1 MPAHAK
7 MACMIGVVAGAVA
20 LVDRP
25 HTPSL
30 AFAALA
36 TLAGWVYHL
45 WSQYATSPAAAT
57 APDDASDQKPAP
69 IGGGRLET
77 PALVALLTNGYR
89 VPASAITATALD
101 LAARGWVRLA
111 VVDDELVVVTR
122 GQGAAGDSL
131 QPYEQQVLSH
141 LMSRAFNDVSS
152 AGTLAMSQHRIDRR
166 WRTRFGHAVA
176 THSQSLGLSVRRFE
190 IASIA
195 PGAVAAAAGAIALTY
210 SITRGTDIPI
220 ADSWKSRGIALAVL
234 IALVALAVA
243 TYDRTVTSDQK
254 PTGLGRQRAGQW
266 MAYRRRLRARIPS
279 DATVLGPPQQQAALA
294 LACVMGVAEQVHD
307 QLPVAK
313 EDDRYAWSEA
323 GGRPHIVRIHYP
335 IRPGYGQ
342 HPAKVAVIG
351 AIVLFAARWLQGF
364 LNRLSDG
371 KELTS
376 MLDRVPGQVDL
387 IEALAA
393 VLAALCWL
401 PLVWAAWSIVAG
413 LVDCVATRVR
423 IGLVA
428 RTRRP
433 SDVVPYSNILNPFA
447 DRDRFSTYLAVDD
460 GHRTSVVAWLATE
473 RTSAPQGA
481 QARVRATP
489 LLGFVRSSEPVG
501 TATRA
506 ERALDT

>member
-1 MPAHAK
+1 
-7 MACMIGVVAGAVA
+7 MIGVVADAVA

-30 AFAALA
+30 TIAILA
-36 TLAGWVYHL
+36 TLAGWLYHL
-45 WSQYATSPAAAT
+45 WSQYASRPAAAVAPEE
-57 APDDASDQKPAP
+57 APDQRPAP
-69 IGGGRLET
+69 IDGRPLES
-77 PALVALLTNGYR
+77 PAVVALLTNRYR

-101 LAARGWVRLA
+101 LASRGWVRLA
-111 VVDDELVVVTR
+111 VIDDELVVVTR
-122 GQGAAGDSL
+122 GQGAAGDTL
-131 QPYEQQVLSH
+131 QPYEQHVLSH

-152 AGTLAMSQHRIDRR
+152 AGTLAMSQHRLDHR
-166 WRTRFGHAVA
+166 WRTRFGQAVA
-176 THSQSLGLSVRRFE
+176 AHAQSLGLSVRRFE
-190 IASIA
+190 IGAIA
-195 PGAVAAAAGAIALTY
+195 PGAIAAAAGVIALTY
-210 SITRGTDIPI
+210 SVTRGTDVPI
-220 ADSWKSRGIALAVL
+220 EDSWKSRGAAVAVL
-234 IALVALAVA
+234 IAVVALALA
-243 TYDRTVTSDQK
+243 TYNRTVACDQK
-254 PTGLGRQRAGQW
+254 PTTAGRQRANEW

-279 DATVLGPPQQQAALA
+279 EATVLAPAPQQSALA
-294 LACVMGVAEQVHD
+294 VACVMGVAEQVHE
-307 QLPVAK
+307 QLPVAP

-323 GGRPHIVRIHYP
+323 GGRPHIIRIRYP

-342 HPAKVAVIG
+342 HPAKVAAIG
-351 AIVLFAARWLQGF
+351 VVVLLIARWLQGF
-364 LNRLSDG
+364 LHRLSDG

-376 MLDRVPGQVDL
+376 WLARVPGQIDL
-387 IEALAA
+387 IEGIAA

-401 PLVWAAWSIVAG
+401 PLIWAAWSILAG

-428 RTRRP
+428 RSRRP
-433 SDVVPYSNILNPFA
+433 SDVVPYSNVLNPFA

-460 GHRTSVVAWLATE
+460 GRRSSVVAWLATE

-506 ERALDT
+506 ERASS

>member
-1 MPAHAK
+1 
-7 MACMIGVVAGAVA
+7 MIGVVADAVA

-30 AFAALA
+30 TIAAVA
-36 TLAGWVYHL
+36 TLAGWLFHV
-45 WSQYATSPAAAT
+45 WSQYATRPAPAT
-57 APDDASDQKPAP
+57 APDDASDQKPPP
-69 IGGGRLET
+69 IDGRPLES
-77 PALVALLTNGYR
+77 PAVVALLTNGFR

-152 AGTLAMSQHRIDRR
+152 AGTLAMSQHRLDRR

-176 THSQSLGLSVRRFE
+176 AHAQSLGFSARRFE
-190 IASIA
+190 WTSIA
-195 PGAVAAAAGAIALTY
+195 PGAVAAAVGVIALAY
-210 SITRGTDIPI
+210 SITRGTDVAV
-220 ADSWKSRGIALAVL
+220 ADSWKSRAIALAVL
-234 IALVALAVA
+234 LAVVGLAMA
-243 TYDRTVTSDQK
+243 TYDRTITSDQR
-254 PTGLGRQRAGQW
+254 PTSLGSERAARW
-266 MAYRRRLRARIPS
+266 MAYRRRLRARIPAE
-279 DATVLGPPQQQAALA
+279 ATVLAPPPQQAALA
-294 LACVMGVAEQVHD
+294 LASVMGVAEQVQD
-307 QLPVAK
+307 QLPVAP

-323 GGRPHIVRIHYP
+323 GGRPHIIRIHYP

-342 HPAKVAVIG
+342 HPAKVAALGVV
-351 AIVLFAARWLQGF
+351 VLLAARWLQGF

-371 KELTS
+371 EELTS
-376 MLDRVPGQVDL
+376 LLERVPGQIDL
-387 IEALAA
+387 IEGIAA

-401 PLVWAAWSIVAG
+401 PLLWAAWSILAG

-433 SDVVPYSNILNPFA
+433 SDVVPYSNVLNPFA

-460 GHRTSVVAWLATE
+460 GRRSSVVAWLATE

-506 ERALDT
+506 EHANH

>member
-1 MPAHAK
+1 
-7 MACMIGVVAGAVA
+7 V
-20 LVDRP
+20 
-25 HTPSL
+25 
-30 AFAALA
+30 
-36 TLAGWVYHL
+36 
-45 WSQYATSPAAAT
+45 
-57 APDDASDQKPAP
+57 
-69 IGGGRLET
+69 
-77 PALVALLTNGYR
+77 VALLTNGFR

-101 LAARGWVRLA
+101 LASRGWVRLA

-152 AGTLAMSQHRIDRR
+152 AGTLAMSQHRLDRR

-176 THSQSLGLSVRRFE
+176 AHAQSLGLSVRRFDV
-190 IASIA
+190 ASIA
-195 PGAVAAAAGAIALTY
+195 PGAIAAGVGVIALAY
-210 SITRGTDIPI
+210 SITRGTDIPV
-220 ADSWKSRGIALAVL
+220 ADSWKSRGVAVAVL
-234 IALVALAVA
+234 IALVALALA
-243 TYDRTVTSDQK
+243 TYDRTITSDQK
-254 PTGLGRQRAGQW
+254 PTQAGSERASRW
-266 MAYRRRLRARIPS
+266 MAYRRRLRARIPAE
-279 DATVLGPPQQQAALA
+279 ATVLAPAPQQAALA
-294 LACVMGVAEQVHD
+294 VACVMGVAEQIHD
-307 QLPVAK
+307 QLPVAP
-313 EDDRYAWSEA
+313 EDARHAWSEA
-323 GGRPHIVRIHYP
+323 GGRPHIIRIHYP

-342 HPAKVAVIG
+342 HPAKVAAIG
-351 AIVLFAARWLQGF
+351 VVVLLLARWLQGF
-364 LNRLSDG
+364 LHRLSDG

-376 MLDRVPGQVDL
+376 LLAKVPGQIDL
-387 IEALAA
+387 IEGLAA
-393 VLAALCWL
+393 VFAALCWL
-401 PLVWAAWSIVAG
+401 PLIWAAWSILAG

-433 SDVVPYSNILNPFA
+433 SDVVPYSNVLNPFA

-460 GHRTSVVAWLATE
+460 GRRSSVVAWLATE

-506 ERALDT
+506 ERASR

>member
-1 MPAHAK
+1 
-7 MACMIGVVAGAVA
+7 MIGVVADAVA

-30 AFAALA
+30 TIAALA
-36 TLAGWVYHL
+36 TVAGWLYHL
-45 WSQYATSPAAAT
+45 WCQYATRPAPAVAPEDAPDLKPPPIEGRPLESPAV
-57 APDDASDQKPAP
+57 
-69 IGGGRLET
+69 
-77 PALVALLTNGYR
+77 VALLTNGFR

-101 LAARGWVRLA
+101 LASRGWVRLA

-141 LMSRAFNDVSS
+141 LMARAFNDVSS
-152 AGTLAMSQHRIDRR
+152 AGTLAMSQHRLDRR
-166 WRTRFGHAVA
+166 WRTRFGHATA
-176 THSQSLGLSVRRFE
+176 AHAQSLGLSVRRFE
-190 IASIA
+190 IGSIA
-195 PGAVAAAAGAIALTY
+195 PGAIAAAVGVIALTY
-210 SITRGTDIPI
+210 SITRGADIPV
-220 ADSWKSRGIALAVL
+220 ADSWKSRGAAVAVL
-234 IALVALAVA
+234 IALVALALA
-243 TYDRTVTSDQK
+243 TYDRAVTSDQK
-254 PTGLGRQRAGQW
+254 PTDVGSERAARW
-266 MAYRRRLRARIPS
+266 MAYRRRLRARIPAE
-279 DATVLGPPQQQAALA
+279 ATVLAPPPQQAALA

-307 QLPVAK
+307 QLPVAP

-323 GGRPHIVRIHYP
+323 GGRPHIIRIHYP

-342 HPAKVAVIG
+342 HPAKVAAIG
-351 AIVLFAARWLQGF
+351 VVVLLATRWLQGF

-376 MLDRVPGQVDL
+376 LLERVPGQIDL
-387 IEALAA
+387 IEGIAA

-401 PLVWAAWSIVAG
+401 PLVWAGWSILAG

-433 SDVVPYSNILNPFA
+433 SDVVPYSSVLNPFA

-460 GHRTSVVAWLATE
+460 GRRSSVVAWLATE

-506 ERALDT
+506 EHASR

>member
-1 MPAHAK
+1 
-7 MACMIGVVAGAVA
+7 MIGVVVDAVA

-30 AFAALA
+30 TIAAVA
-36 TLAGWVYHL
+36 TLAGWLFHL
-45 WSQYATSPAAAT
+45 WSQYATQPAPAT
-57 APDDASDQKPAP
+57 APDDAPDQKPP
-69 IGGGRLET
+69 PVDGRPLES
-77 PALVALLTNGYR
+77 PAVVALLTNGFR

-122 GQGAAGDSL
+122 GQGVAGDSL

-141 LMSRAFNDVSS
+141 LMARAFNDVSS
-152 AGTLAMSQHRIDRR
+152 AGTLAMSQHRLDRR

-176 THSQSLGLSVRRFE
+176 THAQSLGLSARRFE
-190 IASIA
+190 WTSIA
-195 PGAVAAAAGAIALTY
+195 PGAVAAAVGVIALTY
-210 SITRGTDIPI
+210 SITRGTDVAV
-220 ADSWKSRGIALAVL
+220 ADSWKSRAIALAVML
-234 IALVALAVA
+234 AVVGLALV
-243 TYDRTVTSDQK
+243 TYDRTVTSDQR
-254 PTGLGRQRAGQW
+254 PTPLGSERAARW
-266 MAYRRRLRARIPS
+266 MAYRRRLRARIPAE
-279 DATVLGPPQQQAALA
+279 ATVLAPPPQQAALA
-294 LACVMGVAEQVHD
+294 VACVMGVAEQVHD
-307 QLPVAK
+307 QLPVAP

-323 GGRPHIVRIHYP
+323 GGRPHIIRIHYP

-342 HPAKVAVIG
+342 HPAKVAAIG
-351 AIVLFAARWLQGF
+351 VVVLLAARWLQGF

-371 KELTS
+371 EELTS
-376 MLDRVPGQVDL
+376 LLERVPGQIDL
-387 IEALAA
+387 IEAIAA
-393 VLAALCWL
+393 VLSALCWL
-401 PLVWAAWSIVAG
+401 PLLWAAWSIVAG
-413 LVDCVATRVR
+413 LIDCVATRVR

-433 SDVVPYSNILNPFA
+433 SDVVPYSNVLNPFA

-460 GHRTSVVAWLATE
+460 GHRSSVVAWLATE

-506 ERALDT
+506 ERVNH

>member
-1 MPAHAK
+1 
-7 MACMIGVVAGAVA
+7 MIGLVADAVA

-25 HTPSL
+25 HTGSL
-30 AFAALA
+30 AVAVIA
-36 TLAGWVYHL
+36 TLAGWAYHL
-45 WSQYATSPAAAT
+45 WSELATRPAGAVAA
-57 APDDASDQKPAP
+57 DDAPDQKPAP
-69 IGGGRLET
+69 IDGQALEP
-77 PALVALLTNGYR
+77 PAVVALLTNGFR

-101 LAARGWVRLA
+101 LASRGWVRLA

-152 AGTLAMSQHRIDRR
+152 AGTLAMSQHRLDRR

-176 THSQSLGLSVRRFE
+176 AHAQSLGLSARRFE
-190 IASIA
+190 MASIA
-195 PGAVAAAAGAIALTY
+195 PGAIAAAAAVIALTY
-210 SITRGTDIPI
+210 SITRGADVPV
-220 ADSWKSRGIALAVL
+220 ADSWKSRGVALAVL
-234 IALVALAVA
+234 IAVVALALA
-243 TYDRTVTSDQK
+243 TYARATSSDQK
-254 PTGLGRQRAGQW
+254 PTTAGSDRATHW
-266 MAYRRRLRARIPS
+266 MAYRRRLRARIPAE
-279 DATVLGPPQQQAALA
+279 ATVLAPAAQQSALA
-294 LACVMGVAEQVHD
+294 VACVMGVAEQVHD
-307 QLPVAK
+307 QLPVAA

-323 GGRPHIVRIHYP
+323 GGRPHIIRIHYP

-342 HPAKVAVIG
+342 HPAKVAAIG
-351 AIVLFAARWLQGF
+351 AVMLLIARWLQGF
-364 LNRLSDG
+364 LHRLADG
-371 KELTS
+371 EELTS
-376 MLDRVPGQVDL
+376 WLARVPGQIDL
-387 IEALAA
+387 IEGIAA

-401 PLVWAAWSIVAG
+401 PLIWAAWSIVAG

-433 SDVVPYSNILNPFA
+433 SDVVPYSNVLNPFA

-460 GHRTSVVAWLATE
+460 GRRSSVVAWLATE

-506 ERALDT
+506 ERASR